1 LRQSNCPPELKILR
15 TDMNAAYDAY
25 KQGHDSLFSAKTNDQ
40 VYDQARATVENYLN
54 NRLIWEELN
63 HYKKQGQILGR
74 HPIFDWMRR
83 VDEIRRLKIGDLV
96 NLKIRL
102 ENNLIRN
109 RAAVRRSPNHP
120 ETGKRKDRIIQMQGE
135 LSEVNRLLNI

>member
-1 LRQSNCPPELKILR
+1 
-15 TDMNAAYDAY
+15 MNAAYDAY
-25 KQGHDSLFSAKTNDQ
+25 KAGHESLFSAKTNDQ
-40 VYDQARATVENYLN
+40 VYDHARLTVENYLN
-54 NRLIWEELN
+54 NRLIWDELN
-63 HYKKQGQILGR
+63 YFKKNNQILGH
-74 HPIFDWMRR
+74 HPIFSWMHR

-102 ENNLIRN
+102 ENNLVRN

-120 ETGKRKDRIIQMQGE
+120 ETGKRKDRIAQMQHE